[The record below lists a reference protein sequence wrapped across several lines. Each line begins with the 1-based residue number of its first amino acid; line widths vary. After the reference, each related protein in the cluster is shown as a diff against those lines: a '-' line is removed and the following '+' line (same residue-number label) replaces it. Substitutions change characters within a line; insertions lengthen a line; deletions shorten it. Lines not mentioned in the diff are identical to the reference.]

1 MLIAVGTRFSD
12 RVALNPKTFAKNA
25 TIIQPPQLD
34 YYRAVIDIE
43 TYRKRLDSVY
53 LYKMSS
59 VNNYMN
65 GIYDNNISCRSCMFC
80 DYVFYNKAK
89 W

>member
-1 MLIAVGTRFSD
+1 
-12 RVALNPKTFAKNA
+12 
-25 TIIQPPQLD
+25 
-34 YYRAVIDIE
+34 
-43 TYRKRLDSVY
+43 
-53 LYKMSS
+53 MSS

-65 GIYDNNISCRSCMFC
+65 GIYVNNISCRSCMFC

>member
-1 MLIAVGTRFSD
+1 
-12 RVALNPKTFAKNA
+12 
-25 TIIQPPQLD
+25 
-34 YYRAVIDIE
+34 
-43 TYRKRLDSVY
+43 
-53 LYKMSS
+53 MSS

-80 DYVFYNKAK
+80 DYVFYNKEK

>member
-1 MLIAVGTRFSD
+1 
-12 RVALNPKTFAKNA
+12 
-25 TIIQPPQLD
+25 
-34 YYRAVIDIE
+34 
-43 TYRKRLDSVY
+43 
-53 LYKMSS
+53 MSS

-89 W
+89 WLFFEKSFGLDVVFAAETVVYE